1 MGSSPAPLDN
11 ARLFRDTEA
20 PHAMRAALENL
31 LRPDLGDTAPDLAAP
46 WASFL
51 RAGNR
56 FQDGVFELAE
66 LPEPTVKQMAM
77 GIGALLLRTRE
88 LAGHFRELE
97 AAAERLSASLPAH
110 TEEREKGR
118 LLIERALAH
127 SAAMWP
133 LPQWEI
139 EQGPWLMETS
149 RAVFRGCKGVS
160 QVMTGLAQGRRPWQD
175 VLAILLSVFRD
186 EAGAALFGDEGLLK
200 GLPRL
205 QTDLSGQIYASEFAE

>member
-1 MGSSPAPLDN
+1 MGSSPAPQDN

-20 PHAMRAALENL
+20 PHAMQAALEER
-31 LRPDLGDTAPDLAAP
+31 LRPDLADDAPELAAP

-66 LPEPTVKQMAM
+66 MPEPSLKQMAM
-77 GIGALLLRTRE
+77 GVGALLLRTRE

-97 AAAERLSASLPAH
+97 AAAGRVEPAMPAH

-139 EQGPWLMETS
+139 ERGAWLTDNC
-149 RAVFRGCKGVS
+149 RAVFRGCKGVA
-160 QVMTGLAQGRRPWQD
+160 QAMTGLAQGRRPWPD
-175 VLAILLSVFRD
+175 VLAIVQSVFRD
-186 EAGAALFGDEGLLK
+186 EAAEALYGEDGLLK

-205 QTDLSGQIYASEFAE
+205 QTDLSGRIYASEFEE